1 VARPPAHDL
10 DEGPQPAIARASRLR
25 LSAPAIVLF
34 LSFVDVF
41 ALLPT
46 VAPYVASL
54 GGGPAF
60 VGLAVGAYSAAN
72 LPANVVGGILVDR
85 LGRRRVTMLGLAL
98 AALAVAVYPLAA
110 TPTAVVVARL
120 LHGAAGGILVP
131 AVFAAA
137 GDRTGARGAGRTM
150 GRMGALIGAAA
161 VVAPAAAGILRQAAG
176 TTAVFLTVSA
186 LLGVGFV
193 IAWRFIEDAVVVQPR
208 PKGSGGRVVRDLLRE
223 PTLQRAYAATACL
236 TVSVGVLAGFLPGT
250 AETLGA
256 RPSVV
261 GLLFTAYALV
271 AGALML
277 SPLSGR
283 VDREG
288 ADRLAGIG
296 LVLLAVALAAGRHAV
311 GRVGGGRLRGVRRRL
326 RPRVPGGD
334 RRHLARRH
342 RRDPG
347 AGVRTVQRG
356 VQRRHRGRATGR
368 RGRRAAGTRPGS
380 VRTRR
385 RGHPRRRGVDPRIG
399 EPPGPRRPRRRRR
412 DGGIR
417 AGRLGCVRRL
427 IAEAGEAAAVHRPL
441 QTGGRFRRPRPSRQ
455 PPHPVG
461 AASSARNASSWS
473 TSPRSPTNIGVR
485 WWMPVGTISSSD
497 AWPSDP
503 RPPACSARKASGAA
517 S

>member
-296 LVLLAVALAAGRHAV
+296 LVLLAVALAALVVTPSVAWAALACAVFGAGYGLVFPAVTGATSLAATDATRGRAFGLFNAAFSVGIAV
-311 GRVGGGRLRGVRRRL
+311 GPPVVGAVAQ
-326 RPRVPGGD
+326 RVPD
-334 RRHLARRH
+334 L
-342 RRDPG
+342 DPFVPSAAVTLG
-347 AGVRTVQRG
+347 AGVWIL
-356 VQRRHRGRATGR
+356 ASAS
-368 RGRRAAGTRPGS
+368 RRA
-380 VRTRR
+380 
-385 RGHPRRRGVDPRIG
+385 
-399 EPPGPRRPRRRRR
+399 
-412 DGGIR
+412 R
-417 AGRLGCVRRL
+417 AGPVV
-427 IAEAGEAAAVHRPL
+427 AAV
-441 QTGGRFRRPRPSRQ
+441 TEVSG
-455 PPHPVG
+455 PV
-461 AASSARNASSWS
+461 AS
-473 TSPRSPTNIGVR
+473 
-485 WWMPVGTISSSD
+485 D
-497 AWPSDP
+497 
-503 RPPACSARKASGAA
+503 ASGA
-517 S
+517 

>member
-1 VARPPAHDL
+1 MARPLAPDQDEGRDPAVARV
-10 DEGPQPAIARASRLR
+10 SRLR

-98 AALAVAVYPLAA
+98 AALAVAAYPLAA
-110 TPTAVVVARL
+110 TPGAVVVARL
-120 LHGAAGGILVP
+120 LHGTAGGILVP

-137 GDRTGARGAGRTM
+137 GDRSGARGAGRTM

-161 VVAPAAAGILRQAAG
+161 VVAPAAAGILRQASG

-193 IAWRFIEDAVVVQPR
+193 IAWRFIEDAVIVRPR
-208 PKGSGGRVVRDLLRE
+208 PGGGGQVVRDLLRV

-236 TVSVGVLAGFLPGT
+236 TVSVGVLAAFLPGT
-250 AETLGA
+250 AESLGA

-261 GLLFTAYALV
+261 GLLFTAYAIV

-288 ADRLAGIG
+288 ADRLAGVG
-296 LVLLAVALAAGRHAV
+296 LVLLAIALAALVVVPSVALAAVACAV
-311 GRVGGGRLRGVRRRL
+311 F
-326 RPRVPGGD
+326 
-334 RRHLARRH
+334 
-342 RRDPG
+342 G
-347 AGVRTVQRG
+347 AGYGLVFPAVTG
-356 VQRRHRGRATGR
+356 ATSLAATDATRGRAFGLFN
-368 RGRRAAGTRPGS
+368 AAFSVGIAVGPPVVGAVAERLPGLDPFVPAAAITLGAGAWILAS
-380 VRTRR
+380 ATRR
-385 RGHPRRRGVDPRIG
+385 SHA
-399 EPPGPRRPRRRRR
+399 GPVV
-412 DGGIR
+412 
-417 AGRLGCVRRL
+417 AAVT
-427 IAEAGEAAAVHRPL
+427 EAAEPA
-441 QTGGRFRRPRPSRQ
+441 
-455 PPHPVG
+455 
-461 AASSARNASSWS
+461 
-473 TSPRSPTNIGVR
+473 
-485 WWMPVGTISSSD
+485 
-497 AWPSDP
+497 SDP
-503 RPPACSARKASGAA
+503 SGA
-517 S
+517 

>member
-1 VARPPAHDL
+1 VARAPAHDQSE
-10 DEGPQPAIARASRLR
+10 DRGPAVARTSRLR
-25 LSAPAIVLF
+25 LSAPAVVLF

-98 AALAVAVYPLAA
+98 AALAVAAYPLAT

-120 LHGAAGGILVP
+120 LHGTAGGILVP

-137 GDRTGARGAGRTM
+137 GDRSGARGAGRTM

-161 VVAPAAAGILRQAAG
+161 VVAPALAGVLRQAAG

-193 IAWRFIEDAVVVQPR
+193 IAWRFIEDPVAVRPR
-208 PKGSGGRVVRDLLRE
+208 PLGGGGRVVRDLLRV
-223 PTLQRAYAATACL
+223 PTLRRAYAATACL
-236 TVSVGVLAGFLPGT
+236 TVSVGVLAAFLPGT
-250 AETLGA
+250 AEALGA

-288 ADRLAGIG
+288 ADRLAGTG
-296 LVLLAVALAAGRHAV
+296 LVLLALALAALVVVPSIAWAALASAVFGAGYGLVFPAVTGATSLAATDATRGRAFGLFNAAFSVGIAIGPPVVGAV
-311 GRVGGGRLRGVRRRL
+311 AQ
-326 RPRVPGGD
+326 RVPG
-334 RRHLARRH
+334 L
-342 RRDPG
+342 DPF
-347 AGVRTVQRG
+347 V
-356 VQRRHRGRATGR
+356 
-368 RGRRAAGTRPGS
+368 P
-380 VRTRR
+380 
-385 RGHPRRRGVDPRIG
+385 
-399 EPPGPRRPRRRRR
+399 
-412 DGGIR
+412 
-417 AGRLGCVRRL
+417 
-427 IAEAGEAAAVHRPL
+427 AAAVTL
-441 QTGGRFRRPRPSRQ
+441 AAGVWILTSASRRA
-455 PPHPVG
+455 HAGPVV
-461 AASSARNASSWS
+461 AAVGEASE
-473 TSPRSPTNIGVR
+473 P
-485 WWMPVGTISSSD
+485 
-497 AWPSDP
+497 AADP
-503 RPPACSARKASGAA
+503 SGA
-517 S
+517 